1 MPRQST
7 NSILLIKPASFY
19 SNEQTAGTN
28 LYQHSSHGKDKDK
41 IFDDALIEFN
51 NFEHQ
56 LKKNQILVTTLEG
69 QVACPDNIY
78 PNWFITF
85 ENKTMNLF
93 SMLAENRRLE
103 KSESHISFLNQT
115 YKTTIDYSDFE
126 KDTVFL
132 EGTSS
137 MVLDRVNKVAYMGLS
152 SRSNEELAQQWTKDC
167 GFKLITFETKSHF
180 TKPIY
185 HTDIIMYIGTDIVV
199 ICTDS
204 IQSQYQSQV
213 IERLNKHHQV
223 LEISEDQVLD
233 FCGNSLEVRDTNDN
247 LKVVMST
254 TAFNSFTTSQKKTL
268 LKYYTKIIHSN
279 LETIE
284 KYGGGSARCMMTEL
298 F

>member
-78 PNWFITF
+78 PNWFVTF

-180 TKPIY
+180 TEPIY

-254 TAFNSFTTSQKKTL
+254 AAFNSFTTSQKKTL

>member
-137 MVLDRVNKVAYMGLS
+137 MVLDRVNKIAYMGLS
-152 SRSNEELAQQWTKDC
+152 SRSNEELAQQWTKDY

-180 TKPIY
+180 TEPIY

-254 TAFNSFTTSQKKTL
+254 AAFNSFTTSQKKTL

>member
-115 YKTTIDYSDFE
+115 YKITIDYSDFE

-137 MVLDRVNKVAYMGLS
+137 MVLDRVNKIAYMGLS

-180 TKPIY
+180 TEPIY

-254 TAFNSFTTSQKKTL
+254 AAFNSFTTSQKKTL

-284 KYGGGSARCMMTEL
+284 KYGGGSARCMMAEL

>member
-254 TAFNSFTTSQKKTL
+254 TAFNSFTTSQKKIL

>member
-78 PNWFITF
+78 PNWFVTF

-137 MVLDRVNKVAYMGLS
+137 MVLDRVNKIAYMGLS

-167 GFKLITFETKSHF
+167 GFKLITFETKNHF
-180 TKPIY
+180 AEPIY

-199 ICTDS
+199 ICSDS

-247 LKVVMST
+247 LKIVMST
-254 TAFNSFTTSQKKTL
+254 AAFNSFTASQKKTL

-284 KYGGGSARCMMTEL
+284 KYGGGSARCMMAEL

>member
-167 GFKLITFETKSHF
+167 GFKLITFETKNHF
-180 TKPIY
+180 AEPIY

-199 ICTDS
+199 ICSDS

-254 TAFNSFTTSQKKTL
+254 AAFNSFTTSQKKTL

>member
-180 TKPIY
+180 TEPIY

-254 TAFNSFTTSQKKTL
+254 AAFNSFTTSQKKTL

>member
-167 GFKLITFETKSHF
+167 GFKLITFETKNHF
-180 TKPIY
+180 TEPIY
-185 HTDIIMYIGTDIVV
+185 HTDIIMYIGTNIVV

-254 TAFNSFTTSQKKTL
+254 AAFNSFTTSQKKTL

>member
-1 MPRQST
+1 MSRQST
-7 NSILLIKPASFY
+7 NHVLLIRPTRFY
-19 SNEQTAGTN
+19 SNEQTAETN
-28 LYQHSSHGKDKDK
+28 LYQHSSQGKDKDE
-41 IFDDALIEFN
+41 ILNDALTEFHD
-51 NFEHQ
+51 FEQ
-56 LKKNQILVTTLEG
+56 LLKRNQILVTTLAG
-69 QVACPDNIY
+69 QKDCPDNIY
-78 PNWFITF
+78 PNWVLTF

-126 KDTVFL
+126 KDSVFL

-137 MVLDRVNKVAYMGLS
+137 MVLDRANKVAYMGLS
-152 SRSNEELAQQWTKDC
+152 PRSNEELAQQWSKDC
-167 GFKLITFETKSHF
+167 GFELMVFETKSHLEE
-180 TKPIY
+180 PIY

-199 ICTDS
+199 ICSDS

-247 LKVVMST
+247 LKIVMST
-254 TAFNSFTTSQKKTL
+254 AAFNSFTASQKKSL

-284 KYGGGSARCMMTEL
+284 KYGGGSARCMMAEL

>member
-180 TKPIY
+180 TEPIY
-185 HTDIIMYIGTDIVV
+185 HTDIIMYIGTNIVV

-254 TAFNSFTTSQKKTL
+254 TAFNSFTTSQKKIL

>member
-1 MPRQST
+1 MSRQST
-7 NSILLIKPASFY
+7 NHILLIKPASFY

-28 LYQHSSHGKDKDK
+28 LYQHSNQEKDKDEILK
-41 IFDDALIEFN
+41 EALIEFHH
-51 NFEHQ
+51 FEHL
-56 LKKNQILVTTLEG
+56 LKENGILVTTLQG
-69 QVACPDNIY
+69 QEDCPDNIY
-78 PNWFITF
+78 PNWVLTF

-93 SMLAENRRLE
+93 SMLAKNRRLE
-103 KSESHISFLNQT
+103 KSKSHVSFLNQT
-115 YKTTIDYSDFE
+115 YRTTIDYSDFE
-126 KDTVFL
+126 NDSVFL

-152 SRSNEELAQQWTKDC
+152 ARSNEVLAQQWAKDC
-167 GFKLITFETKSHF
+167 GFNLIVFETKSHLDE
-180 TKPIY
+180 PIY

-254 TAFNSFTTSQKKTL
+254 AAFNSFTTSQKKTL

>member
-78 PNWFITF
+78 PNWFVTF

-167 GFKLITFETKSHF
+167 GFKLITFETKNHF
-180 TKPIY
+180 TEPIY

-254 TAFNSFTTSQKKTL
+254 AAFNSFTTSQKKTL

>member
-180 TKPIY
+180 TEPIY

-254 TAFNSFTTSQKKTL
+254 TAFNSFTTSQKKIL

>member
-137 MVLDRVNKVAYMGLS
+137 MVLDRVNKIAYMGLS

-180 TKPIY
+180 TEPIY

-254 TAFNSFTTSQKKTL
+254 AAFNSFTTSQKKTL